1 MEYNIDMKIIQLQYF
16 VEVVKTNNIS
26 KAAKNLYVSQPAIS
40 SAIRE
45 LEKEFNTSLFI
56 RYNNQITLTDE
67 GHYLYRLAL
76 ELLDNFE
83 KVRSDMYSFVKQFEV
98 LKIGVPP
105 MLGTFVLPSII
116 NQFTRDNPNVEI
128 QLTELGS
135 KANRQAL
142 IDREITLGLTV
153 KSKDEEL
160 PEPLSYIKIMDTTL
174 LFSVNANHPLSK
186 KQKLSIT
193 DLKDFPIVLMKK
205 DCLQSSLVQNAF
217 EEENLIPNIK
227 IRTNQLYT
235 IKELIKN
242 NNLGA
247 FMFNQ
252 VIEHEQTITGI
263 QLEKPI
269 DLEIVIAYRKD
280 VHLNNISKTFLNCIV
295 ENINKK

>member
-1 MEYNIDMKIIQLQYF
+1 MKIIQLQYF

-40 SAIRE
+40 TAIRE

-67 GHYLYRLAL
+67 GHYLYLLAL
-76 ELLDNFE
+76 DLLENFE
-83 KVRSDMYSFVKQFEV
+83 KVRSDMYSYVKQFEV
-98 LKIGVPP
+98 LKIGIPP
-105 MLGTFVLPSII
+105 MLGTFILPSII
-116 NQFTRDNPNVEI
+116 NSYTKENPNVEI

-135 KANRQAL
+135 MENRQAL

-153 KSKDEEL
+153 KSKDEKL
-160 PEPLSYIKIMDTTL
+160 PEPLTYIKIMDTTL
-174 LFSVNANHPLSK
+174 LFTVNSNHPLAK
-186 KQKLSIT
+186 KQIISIK
-193 DLKDFPIVLMKK
+193 DIKDFPLILMKK
-205 DCLQSSLVQNAF
+205 DCLQSLLVSNAF
-217 EEENLIPNIK
+217 EENGLIPNIK
-227 IRTNQLYT
+227 VRTNQLYT

-252 VIEHEQTITGI
+252 VIENEQSITGI

-269 DLEIVIAYRKD
+269 DLEIVLAYRKD
-280 VHLNNISKTFLNCIV
+280 ANLNNISKRFLKCIV
-295 ENINKK
+295 EKGKK